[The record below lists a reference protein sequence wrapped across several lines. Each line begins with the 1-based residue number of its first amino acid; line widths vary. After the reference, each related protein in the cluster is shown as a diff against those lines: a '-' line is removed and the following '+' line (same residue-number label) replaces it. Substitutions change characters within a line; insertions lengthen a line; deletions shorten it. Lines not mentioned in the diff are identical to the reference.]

1 MDEKFTKRFESSGDQ
16 NCIQS
21 SKNIICQNI
30 SRCPAQEKVTCT
42 LSCDQTRDSYFTL
55 FHILSEAF
63 LDIQDLL
70 LSAPTPHNVA
80 LSTTKHSID

>member
-1 MDEKFTKRFESSGDQ
+1 MSGTIHRLQKKSAIIKRKFP
-16 NCIQS
+16 
-21 SKNIICQNI
+21 
-30 SRCPAQEKVTCT
+30 CPAQEKVTCT

-70 LSAPTPHNVA
+70 LIAPTPHNVA